1 MRKPSGNYKFA
12 DRFRYRNNGIY
23 NNDIMKKWLSL
34 IILLAVNVISIN
46 AQQKNSINNQ
56 SMEKKTKTIRLI
68 YPQWQ
73 GGDIARWITEIKD
86 PEAASK
92 GYFLGAEL
100 LNFLAPDSSQETLTV
115 PISTEITER
124 RKKDGVL
131 DRDII
136 VKQTKA
142 ALDLLRISDPDKIVT
157 LGGECSVS
165 VVPFTYLAEKYKDD
179 VAMIWI
185 DAHPDI
191 TLPGDMYSGFH
202 AMAVTACMGK
212 GDKEILSKLPAQI
225 APSKILLVGLRDW
238 ERDEIKMANKTLTK
252 QSENS
257 YNKNAYG
264 KI

>member
-157 LGGECSVS
+157 LGGECSTARGNKERHS
-165 VVPFTYLAEKYKDD
+165 TPRQSGRFNGQRHFTQYLR
-179 VAMIWI
+179 
-185 DAHPDI
+185 
-191 TLPGDMYSGFH
+191 L
-202 AMAVTACMGK
+202 CGK
-212 GDKEILSKLPAQI
+212 PTDTIVCGRK
-225 APSKILLVGLRDW
+225 R
-238 ERDEIKMANKTLTK
+238 
-252 QSENS
+252 
-257 YNKNAYG
+257 
-264 KI
+264 

>member
-1 MRKPSGNYKFA
+1 MHNRK
-12 DRFRYRNNGIY
+12 IQ
-23 NNDIMKKWLSL
+23 L
-34 IILLAVNVISIN
+34 IIKVWKRK
-46 AQQKNSINNQ
+46 QKQ
-56 SMEKKTKTIRLI
+56 IRLI

-191 TLPGDMYSGFH
+191 TLPGRYVQRIPCHGCYCLHGERRQGNPFQATGPNSPLKDS
-202 AMAVTACMGK
+202 ARR
-212 GDKEILSKLPAQI
+212 I
-225 APSKILLVGLRDW
+225 A
-238 ERDEIKMANKTLTK
+238 
-252 QSENS
+252 
-257 YNKNAYG
+257 
-264 KI
+264 

>member
-1 MRKPSGNYKFA
+1 
-12 DRFRYRNNGIY
+12 
-23 NNDIMKKWLSL
+23 MKKWLSL

-185 DAHPDI
+185 DAHP
-191 TLPGDMYSGFH
+191 PGRGAGRGVGCLFPPESRPAARGP
-202 AMAVTACMGK
+202 AAGAAVG
-212 GDKEILSKLPAQI
+212 
-225 APSKILLVGLRDW
+225 
-238 ERDEIKMANKTLTK
+238 ERFAADRPDRT
-252 QSENS
+252 
-257 YNKNAYG
+257 G
-264 KI
+264 P

>member
-1 MRKPSGNYKFA
+1 
-12 DRFRYRNNGIY
+12 
-23 NNDIMKKWLSL
+23 MKKWLSL

-191 TLPGDMYSGFH
+191 TLPGDMY
-202 AMAVTACMGK
+202 
-212 GDKEILSKLPAQI
+212 LSLI
-225 APSKILLVGLRDW
+225 HI
-238 ERDEIKMANKTLTK
+238 
-252 QSENS
+252 
-257 YNKNAYG
+257 
-264 KI
+264 

>member
-1 MRKPSGNYKFA
+1 MSS
-12 DRFRYRNNGIY
+12 DSRFRFSFEYVPIF
-23 NNDIMKKWLSL
+23 S
-34 IILLAVNVISIN
+34 IIAYCITV
-46 AQQKNSINNQ
+46 K
-56 SMEKKTKTIRLI
+56 LI

-157 LGGECSVS
+157 LGGECFCQCRSV
-165 VVPFTYLAEKYKDD
+165 YL
-179 VAMIWI
+179 
-185 DAHPDI
+185 P
-191 TLPGDMYSGFH
+191 
-202 AMAVTACMGK
+202 CR
-212 GDKEILSKLPAQI
+212 EI
-225 APSKILLVGLRDW
+225 
-238 ERDEIKMANKTLTK
+238 
-252 QSENS
+252 
-257 YNKNAYG
+257 
-264 KI
+264 